1 MLDEILMLVKANGD
15 NVHTMANLSK
25 VDWKEDIGVVDS
37 YRKRLKTSVKIW
49 VNSGMLVIQ
58 GPT

>member
-1 MLDEILMLVKANGD
+1 VLVKANGD

-25 VDWKEDIGVVDS
+25 VEWKEDIGVVDG

-49 VNSGMLVIQ
+49 VNSGMPVI
-58 GPT
+58 